1 MSGGDILYLENKQYL
16 LISFSTMSLNI
27 SIREIKEN
35 AQSHLDGIWMKV
47 AMVMHNLCYC
57 YFNSSL
63 SVLNIGNKTISILF
77 LDILVIPIYLT

>member
-47 AMVMHNLCYC
+47 AMVMLIY
-57 YFNSSL
+57 
-63 SVLNIGNKTISILF
+63 VTVIS
-77 LDILVIPIYLT
+77 THHCRC

>member
-47 AMVMHNLCYC
+47 AMVMLIYATVISTHYC
-57 YFNSSL
+57 RC
-63 SVLNIGNKTISILF
+63 
-77 LDILVIPIYLT
+77 

>member
-47 AMVMHNLCYC
+47 AMVMLVYAT
-57 YFNSSL
+57 
-63 SVLNIGNKTISILF
+63 VIS
-77 LDILVIPIYLT
+77 THHCRC

>member
-47 AMVMHNLCYC
+47 AMVMLIYAT
-57 YFNSSL
+57 
-63 SVLNIGNKTISILF
+63 VIS
-77 LDILVIPIYLT
+77 THHCRC

>member
-47 AMVMHNLCYC
+47 AMVMLIYAT
-57 YFNSSL
+57 
-63 SVLNIGNKTISILF
+63 VIS
-77 LDILVIPIYLT
+77 THHCWC

>member
-47 AMVMHNLCYC
+47 AMVMLIYAT
-57 YFNSSL
+57 
-63 SVLNIGNKTISILF
+63 VIS
-77 LDILVIPIYLT
+77 THHSRC

>member
-35 AQSHLDGIWMKV
+35 AQSHLDGICLDGIWMKV
-47 AMVMHNLCYC
+47 AMVMLIYAT
-57 YFNSSL
+57 
-63 SVLNIGNKTISILF
+63 VIS
-77 LDILVIPIYLT
+77 THHCRC

>member
-47 AMVMHNLCYC
+47 AMVMLLYAT
-57 YFNSSL
+57 
-63 SVLNIGNKTISILF
+63 VIS
-77 LDILVIPIYLT
+77 THHCRC

>member
-16 LISFSTMSLNI
+16 LISFSTISLNI

-47 AMVMHNLCYC
+47 AMVMLIYAT
-57 YFNSSL
+57 
-63 SVLNIGNKTISILF
+63 VIS
-77 LDILVIPIYLT
+77 THHCRC

>member
-1 MSGGDILYLENKQYL
+1 MSGGDILYLDNKQYL

-47 AMVMHNLCYC
+47 AMVMLIYAT
-57 YFNSSL
+57 
-63 SVLNIGNKTISILF
+63 VIS
-77 LDILVIPIYLT
+77 THHCRC